1 MANKKKVW
9 KKMFPLICKLRKA
22 ASTYS
27 LLPSFYGTIDLE
39 YVNDSGEGEMER
51 VAG

>member
-1 MANKKKVW
+1 MEEDVSPN
-9 KKMFPLICKLRKA
+9 MQTEKA